1 MRTRNRQ
8 QIRRVV
14 VSSLPPSRS
23 RAGPAARARTSVA
36 RSARTGHLTF
46 HCDRHESNDCVL
58 QEIKKPT
65 ATTECFESTSRNM
78 EIRLFVTRRPGACVQ
93 DHGAQVAP
101 RLDPHHHDPSVSE
114 DLYMVTLQ
122 GLNDSLLLVP
132 SKNRIKKIPL
142 PESVC

>member
-46 HCDRHESNDCVL
+46 HESNDSGL
-58 QEIKKPT
+58 RRPT
-65 ATTECFESTSRNM
+65 ATTECFESTSRSM

-132 SKNRIKKIPL
+132 SKNRTKKIPL

>member
-46 HCDRHESNDCVL
+46 HESNDCGL
-58 QEIKKPT
+58 RRPT

-114 DLYMVTLQ
+114 DLCMVTSQ
-122 GLNDSLLLVP
+122 DLNGSFLLVP
-132 SKNRIKKIPL
+132 SKNRIEKKLFGSL
-142 PESVC
+142 PKSV